1 MQQAAGDRRQSCL
14 RLAAQGQPPG
24 ELVAAQTRPPVLVA
38 RRLPKTQNKK
48 RGELHQKFRACGR
61 RRCQAPSCRR
71 LGVRPYTSRRDHHH
85 QRQHLQQR
93 RRLAG
98 ELHRT
103 GRTLRRFP
111 AFAALGR
118 RATRG
123 EEHLGAQGYRNAGA
137 ASMNIAI
144 VTDAWQPQVNGVVTT
159 LGKTGA
165 ALEQM
170 CHRVRF
176 VTPEGFKTFPC
187 PTYPSIR
194 LALNPIAGVRET
206 LDAFT
211 PDAVHI
217 ATEGPLGWAA
227 RAYCRSH
234 GLNFTTSFHTQMPE
248 YIRLRAPLPLAL
260 SYSVLRHFHGAAVR
274 TMVPT
279 ESQRQRLQRRGFNNV
294 VIWSRGV
301 DTALLRPTD
310 KPLLDAPR
318 PNAMYKGKVAM
329 EKNIGANIELRQT
342 GTKYVIG
349 DGPEL
354 DMLRQRYPEVRFTG
368 FK

>member
-1 MQQAAGDRRQSCL
+1 
-14 RLAAQGQPPG
+14 
-24 ELVAAQTRPPVLVA
+24 
-38 RRLPKTQNKK
+38 
-48 RGELHQKFRACGR
+48 
-61 RRCQAPSCRR
+61 
-71 LGVRPYTSRRDHHH
+71 
-85 QRQHLQQR
+85 
-93 RRLAG
+93 
-98 ELHRT
+98 
-103 GRTLRRFP
+103 
-111 AFAALGR
+111 
-118 RATRG
+118 
-123 EEHLGAQGYRNAGA
+123 
-137 ASMNIAI
+137 MNIAI
-144 VTDAWQPQVNGVVTT
+144 VTDAWQPQINGVVTT

-170 CHRVRF
+170 GHRVRF

-194 LALNPIAGVRET
+194 LALNPIGGVRET
-206 LDAFT
+206 LDAFM

-227 RAYCRSH
+227 RAYCRSR

-301 DTALLRPTD
+301 DTALFRPTD
-310 KPLLDAPR
+310 KRLLDAPR
-318 PNAMYKGKVAM
+318 PIAMYMGRVAV
-329 EKNIGANIELRQT
+329 EKNIGAFLDLRLP
-342 GTKYVIG
+342 GTKYVVG
-349 DGPEL
+349 DGPDL
-354 DMLRQRYPEVRFTG
+354 AMLRQRYPEVRFTG
-368 FK
+368 FKHGADLAAHLAAADVFVFPSRTDTFGLVLLEAMACGVPVAAYPVTGPIDVLKPSVTGCMDDDLERAVQGALQLDGRRCRQYALDRSWAAATAQFFGHLTAAHGHAGLAELSRAT